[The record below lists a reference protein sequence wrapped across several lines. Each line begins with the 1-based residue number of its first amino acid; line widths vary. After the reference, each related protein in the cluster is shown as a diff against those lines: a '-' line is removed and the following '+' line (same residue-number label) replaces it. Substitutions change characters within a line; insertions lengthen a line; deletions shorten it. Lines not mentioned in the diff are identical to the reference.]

1 MKHPASP
8 RVVTLVGPQGVGKT
22 TLFESLLRS
31 TGAEEVRA
39 SGAAGADTGRSMT
52 LELSVAHTGFLG
64 EQWTFIDTPGASE
77 FTQEARHAL
86 MVSDAAVVVCDAAP
100 ERAAALAPLFSFLD
114 AHRIPHLLFL
124 NVLDE
129 GSASV
134 REVLEAL
141 QAVSSRP
148 LVLREIPLRQGGH
161 LVGVVDLVSERAWG
175 ESQEGKPALISLPD
189 GDRPREETARRELI
203 ERLADLDDKL
213 LEQLLE
219 DVVPPPEALYGQ
231 LERALREDRLVP
243 VFLGSAER
251 GLGLERLLKG
261 LRHEVPT
268 VEETR
273 ERLGL
278 PGDGPTLVQSFKT
291 QHLPHVG
298 KLSMVRVWRGEV
310 QDGGTLANG
319 RVGGVQ
325 RVHGTKQ
332 TAAGTA
338 RAGEVVS
345 VGRVET
351 MRTGDLADPTRVH
364 TARDWPLAPPPV
376 HQVAIV
382 AEKRTDDV
390 KLTSALARL
399 VEEDP
404 SLSVDQEADSQMLL
418 LGGQGELHLR
428 EALEHLR
435 ARMRVP
441 VVTRPLPIPYRETLR
456 RKGSHHARFKRQ
468 SGGHGQFGDVVVD
481 VEPLP
486 RGEGFRFTSA
496 VVGGAVPKQY
506 IPAVEEGVKDGLRRG
521 PLGFPV
527 VDVAVTLT
535 GGTYHSV
542 DSSDQAFR
550 TTGRLAMVEIL
561 PKLEPVLLEPI
572 LQVGI
577 HVPHEAIPRAQRL
590 VTGHRGQIL
599 GFDTHPEIPGWEVLT
614 AYVPQA
620 EMQGF
625 IVELRSATSG
635 LGGFVARHDHYA
647 ELVGKQA
654 ERVVV
659 QHHQEAAE
667 R

>member
-1 MKHPASP
+1 MKHPATP

-22 TLFESLLRS
+22 TLFDSLLRA
-31 TGAEEVRA
+31 TGAEVARA
-39 SGAAGADTGRSMT
+39 SGGAGASADRSMT
-52 LELSVAHTGFLG
+52 LELSVAHARFLG
-64 EQWTFIDTPGASE
+64 EQWTFIDTPGAPE
-77 FTQEARHAL
+77 FSQEARHAL
-86 MVSDAAVVVCDAAP
+86 LVCDTALVVCDASP
-100 ERAAALAPLFSFLD
+100 ERAAALGPLFAFLD
-114 AHRIPHLLFL
+114 THRIPHLLFL
-124 NVLDE
+124 NLMEDSD
-129 GSASV
+129 GSV
-134 REVLEAL
+134 RELLETL
-141 QAVSSRP
+141 QGVSSRP
-148 LVLREIPLRQGGH
+148 LVLREIPLRQDGQV
-161 LVGVVDLVSERAWG
+161 VGVVDLVSERAWSM
-175 ESQEGKPALISLPD
+175 EKEGKSALISLPEE
-189 GDRPREETARRELI
+189 DRPREEAARRQLL
-203 ERLADLDDKL
+203 ERLADQDDQL
-213 LEQLLE
+213 LELLLE
-219 DVVPPPEALYGQ
+219 DVVPPPESLYGQ
-231 LERALREDRLVP
+231 LEKSLREDRLVP

-261 LRHEVPT
+261 LRHEVPP
-268 VEETR
+268 VEQTR
-273 ERLGL
+273 ERLGI
-278 PGDGPTLVQSFKT
+278 PAEGPPLVQSFKT
-291 QHLPHVG
+291 KHLPHVG
-298 KLSMVRVWRGEV
+298 KQSMVRVWRGQVE
-310 QDGGTLANG
+310 DGSTLAG
-319 RVGGVQ
+319 SRVVGLH
-325 RVHGTKQ
+325 RVDGTKQ
-332 TAAGTA
+332 QAVGAG
-338 RAGEVVS
+338 RAGDVVS
-345 VGRVET
+345 VGRVEPL
-351 MRTGDLADPTRVH
+351 RTGDLADPQRVH
-364 TARDWPLAPPPV
+364 HPERWPAAPPPQ

-404 SLSVDQEADSQMLL
+404 SFSVDQEADTQMLL

-435 ARMRVP
+435 TRLHVP
-441 VVTRPLPIPYRETLR
+441 VATRPLPIPYRETIR

-486 RGEGFRFTSA
+486 RGQVFRFTSA

-506 IPAVEEGVKDGLRRG
+506 IPAVEEGVHDGLKRG

-572 LQVGI
+572 LHVDI
-577 HVPHEAIPRAQRL
+577 HIPREATSRAQRL
-590 VTGHRGQIL
+590 VTGRRGQLL
-599 GFDTHPEIPGWEVLT
+599 GFEAHPELPGWDILT

-635 LGGFVARHDHYA
+635 LGGFVAKHDHYA

-654 ERVVV
+654 ERVVR
-659 QHHQEAAE
+659 HHQQEAPA

>member
-31 TGAEEVRA
+31 TGAEEIRT
-39 SGAAGADTGRSMT
+39 AGSSSTDTGRSMT
-52 LELSVAHTGFLG
+52 LELSVAHTRFLG
-64 EQWTFIDTPGASE
+64 EEWTFIDAPGAPE

-86 MVSDAAVVVCDAAP
+86 MVSDAAVVVCDASP
-100 ERAAALAPLFSFLD
+100 ERAAALAPLFTFLD
-114 AHRIPHLLFL
+114 ARRIPHLLFL
-124 NVLDE
+124 NVLED
-129 GSASV
+129 GGASV
-134 REVLEAL
+134 REMLESL
-141 QAVSSRP
+141 QGVSSRP
-148 LVLREIPLRQGGH
+148 LVLREIPLREGGH

-175 ESQEGKPALISLPD
+175 QGKEGKPALISLPD
-189 GDRPREETARRELI
+189 SDKPREETARRELI
-203 ERLADLDDKL
+203 ERLADLDDAL
-213 LEQLLE
+213 LAQLLE

-243 VFLGSAER
+243 VFLGSAGQ

-261 LRHEVPT
+261 LRHEVPS
-268 VEETR
+268 VQETR
-273 ERLGL
+273 ERLGISIQSPVL
-278 PGDGPTLVQSFKT
+278 AQSFKT
-291 QHLPHVG
+291 QHQPHVG
-298 KLSMVRVWRGEV
+298 KLSMVRIWRGELREG
-310 QDGGTLANG
+310 DSLASN

-332 TAAGTA
+332 TSAGTA
-338 RAGEVVS
+338 REGEVVTIA
-345 VGRVET
+345 RVDAL
-351 MRTGDLADPTRVH
+351 RTGELTDAESAYTPKG
-364 TARDWPLAPPPV
+364 WPLAPPPV
-376 HQVAIV
+376 HQIAIV

-404 SLSVDQEADSQMLL
+404 SLSVDQEADTQMLL
-418 LGGQGELHLR
+418 LGGQGEMHLR
-428 EALEHLR
+428 EAVEHLR
-435 ARMRVP
+435 TRMRVP
-441 VVTRPLPIPYRETLR
+441 VVTRPLPIPYRETIR
-456 RKGSHHARFKRQ
+456 RTGSHHARFKRQ

-481 VEPLP
+481 VKPLP
-486 RGEGFRFTSA
+486 HGEGFRFTSA
-496 VVGGAVPKQY
+496 VVGGAVPRQY
-506 IPAVEEGVKDGLRRG
+506 IPAVEEGVKDGLKRG

-527 VDVAVTLT
+527 VDVEVTLT

-550 TTGRLAMVEIL
+550 TTGRLAMVEVL
-561 PKLEPVLLEPI
+561 PKLDPVLLEPI

-590 VTGHRGQIL
+590 VTSRRGQIL
-599 GFDTHPEIPGWEVLT
+599 GFDTNPEIPGWEVLT
-614 AYVPQA
+614 AYIPQA

-625 IVELRSATSG
+625 IVELRSASSG
-635 LGGFVARHDHYA
+635 LGSFVMRHDHYS

-654 ERVVV
+654 ERVVS
-659 QHHQEAAE
+659 HQQQPEAD

>member
-22 TLFESLLRS
+22 TLLESLLRS
-31 TGAEEVRA
+31 TGTEGLRA
-39 SGAAGADTGRSMT
+39 SGGHGATVERSMT
-52 LELSVAHTGFLG
+52 LELSVAHAHFLG
-64 EQWTFIDTPGASE
+64 EDWTFIDTPGATE
-77 FTQEARHAL
+77 FHQEARHAL
-86 MVSDAAVVVCDAAP
+86 MVCDAALVVCDASP

-124 NVLDE
+124 NMLED
-129 GSASV
+129 GSTSV
-134 REVLEAL
+134 REVLETL

-148 LVLREIPLRQGGH
+148 LVLREVPLRQGGH
-161 LVGVVDLVSERAWG
+161 LVGVVDLVSERAWSEG
-175 ESQEGKPALISLPD
+175 MEGKPALISLPD
-189 GDRPREETARRELI
+189 ADRPREEAARRELL
-203 ERLADLDDKL
+203 ERLADLDDTL
-213 LEQLLE
+213 LAQLLE
-219 DVVPPPEALYGQ
+219 DVVPPPESLYGE
-231 LERALREDRLVP
+231 LERALREDLLVP

-261 LRHEVPT
+261 LRHEVPP
-268 VEETR
+268 VEDTCQ
-273 ERLGL
+273 RLGI
-278 PGDGPTLVQSFKT
+278 PEGVTPRVQSLKT
-291 QHLPHVG
+291 RHLPHVG
-298 KLSMVRVWRGEV
+298 KQSLVRVWRGQV
-310 QDGGTLANG
+310 RDGGTLAGG
-319 RVGGVQ
+319 RVNGLM
-325 RVHGTKQ
+325 RVHGSRQ
-332 TAAGTA
+332 TPAETA
-338 RAGEVVS
+338 HPGELVVL
-345 VGRVET
+345 GRVEA
-351 MRTGDLADPTRVH
+351 MRTGDFATTEEVH
-364 TARDWPLAPPPV
+364 PPKNWPLAPPPV

-382 AEKRTDDV
+382 TEKRTDDV

-404 SLSVDQEADSQMLL
+404 SLSVDQDADTQMLL
-418 LGGQGELHLR
+418 LGGQGEMHLR

-435 ARMRVP
+435 TRMRIP
-441 VVTRPLPIPYRETLR
+441 VVTRPLPIPYRETIR

-481 VEPLP
+481 VRPLP

-506 IPAVEEGVKDGLRRG
+506 VPAVEEGVKDGLKRG

-550 TTGRLAMVEIL
+550 TTGRLAMVELL

-572 LQVGI
+572 LQVDI
-577 HVPHEAIPRAQRL
+577 HVPHDVIPRAQRL
-590 VTGHRGQIL
+590 VTSRRGQIL

-614 AYVPQA
+614 AYVPQS

-625 IVELRSATSG
+625 IVELRSASSG
-635 LGGFVARHDHYA
+635 LGGFVARHDHYS
-647 ELVGKQA
+647 ELVGRQA
-654 ERVVV
+654 ERVVS
-659 QHHQEAAE
+659 HQQQPAAE